1 MENSQN
7 TGVLRPIS
15 PEITLAEEKERKNRE
30 EQEERRLEKNAM
42 IALLGCILETFLNEE
57 KKTATRKGS
66 RYIVCKNTFPERMQA
81 SLNQVDLIFWKNT
94 HSVKTLHS

>member
-30 EQEERRLEKNAM
+30 EQKGRRIEKNAM
-42 IALLGCILETFLNEE
+42 IALLGFILETFLNEE
-57 KKTATRKGS
+57 KKKCHT
-66 RYIVCKNTFPERMQA
+66 ERA
-81 SLNQVDLIFWKNT
+81 FLA
-94 HSVKTLHS
+94 VKFSKIHLDI

>member
-30 EQEERRLEKNAM
+30 EQEERRIEKNAM

-57 KKTATRKGS
+57 KKLPHGRGLD
-66 RYIVCKNTFPERMQA
+66 I
-81 SLNQVDLIFWKNT
+81 
-94 HSVKTLHS
+94 

>member
-30 EQEERRLEKNAM
+30 EQKGRRIEKNAM
-42 IALLGCILETFLNEE
+42 IALLGFILEMFLNEE
-57 KKTATRKGS
+57 KKNATRKG
-66 RYIVCKNTFPERMQA
+66 P
-81 SLNQVDLIFWKNT
+81 FWR
-94 HSVKTLHS
+94 